1 MPSYLLVTP
10 AGILLLG
17 SDAEKRYAR
26 QLSESEAESV
36 FASLSRGE
44 IPNPLAEALSVV
56 PAGEELV
63 VFSEDVLAALKGYKL
78 RMASAE
84 EFRNLL
90 SEQVVSTA
98 LGLPVGRYR
107 EALASFSAKQ
117 SKNIIKAESSKKDL
131 LAAEGIRAIDDLD
144 ETLNVLSTRA
154 REWYG
159 VHFPELSSI
168 VPDQR
173 VYLKVVLAG
182 IRPQLDEQALSGL
195 KSAKSILKAAK
206 SSMGAQWD
214 EEAWRP
220 LRELAQGLL
229 QLYEVREELDDY
241 VEKAMKEAAP
251 NLTELV
257 GAALGARLISLAGGL
272 DRLAKMP
279 SSTIQVLGAEK
290 ALFRA
295 MKTGARPPKH
305 GVIFQYPAVHS
316 APKWLRG
323 RLARAVASKI
333 AIAAR
338 IDVFGGGRIEPA
350 IKSDLEAKIKK
361 ILASSPRPKREVRGH
376 GKKHN
381 KGIKRRK

>member
-1 MPSYLLVTP
+1 MPSYLVVTP
-10 AGILLLG
+10 AGILVFG
-17 SDAEKRYAR
+17 DDMEKRYAR
-26 QLSESEAESV
+26 PLTEDEADAV
-36 FASLSRGE
+36 FGSLSHGE
-44 IPNPLAEALSVV
+44 IPELLSQALSAV

-63 VFSEDVLAALKGYKL
+63 VFSEDVLGALKGYKA
-78 RMASAE
+78 RIAAPE
-84 EFRNLL
+84 EFRNVL

-98 LGLPVGRYR
+98 LGLPVDKYR
-107 EALASFSAKQ
+107 EALTSFSAKQ
-117 SKNIIKAESSKKDL
+117 SRSVIKQESSRKDL

-159 VHFPELSSI
+159 VHFPELNSI

-173 VYLKVVLAG
+173 AYLKVVLAG
-182 IRPQLDEQALSGL
+182 IRPYLDEQSLSGI
-195 KSAKSILKAAK
+195 KSAKSIIKAAD

-214 EEAWRP
+214 EEAWKP

-229 QLYEVREELDDY
+229 QLYDVREELDDY
-241 VEKAMKEAAP
+241 VERAMKEAAP

-272 DRLAKMP
+272 DRLARMP

-338 IDVFGGGRIEPA
+338 IDVFGEGRIDPA
-350 IKSDLEAKIKK
+350 IKADLEAKVKQ
-361 ILASSPRPKREVRGH
+361 ILSSPPRPRKEGRPFGR
-376 GKKHN
+376 KHD
-381 KGIKRRK
+381 KGRKRRK

>member
-1 MPSYLLVTP
+1 MPSYLVVTP
-10 AGILLLG
+10 AGILVFG
-17 SDAEKRYAR
+17 GDMEKRYAR
-26 QLSESEAESV
+26 PLTEEEADAV
-36 FASLSRGE
+36 FSSLSRGE
-44 IPNPLAEALSVV
+44 VPEVLGQALSAVA
-56 PAGEELV
+56 AGEELV
-63 VFSEDVLAALKGYKL
+63 VFSEDVLGALKGYKA
-78 RMASAE
+78 RIASPE
-84 EFRNLL
+84 EFRNVL

-98 LGLPVGRYR
+98 LGLPVDKYR
-107 EALASFSAKQ
+107 EALTAFSTKQ
-117 SKNIIKAESSKKDL
+117 SRSVIRQESSRKDL

-159 VHFPELSSI
+159 VHFPELNSI

-173 VYLKVVLAG
+173 AYLKVVLAG
-182 IRPQLDEQALSGL
+182 IRPYLDEQSLSGI
-195 KSAKSILKAAK
+195 KPAKSIVKAAG

-214 EEAWRP
+214 EEAWKP

-229 QLYEVREELDDY
+229 QLYDVRGELDDY
-241 VEKAMKEAAP
+241 VERAMKEAAP

-272 DRLAKMP
+272 DRLARMP

-338 IDVFGGGRIEPA
+338 IDVFGGGRVDPA
-350 IKSDLEAKIKK
+350 IKSDLEAKVKQ
-361 ILASSPRPKREVRGH
+361 ILSTPPRPRRETRPF
-376 GKKHN
+376 GKKRD
-381 KGIKRRK
+381 KGKKRRK